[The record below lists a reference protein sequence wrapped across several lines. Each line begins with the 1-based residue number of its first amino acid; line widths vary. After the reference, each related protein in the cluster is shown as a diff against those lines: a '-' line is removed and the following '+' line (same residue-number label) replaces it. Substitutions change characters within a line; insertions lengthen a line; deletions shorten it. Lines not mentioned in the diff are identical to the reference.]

1 MSLNKIN
8 VEFELDENKIPK
20 KIAWNTGNPAEQN
33 NFSKAFFLAF
43 FDENTRDTLEMDL
56 WTNGMQVIEMDRFV
70 FQILNSLSDMYFR
83 ATKNAELA
91 NELKGFINYF
101 GEKTGILNK

>member
-8 VEFELDENKIPK
+8 LEFELDDNKIPT
-20 KIAWNTGNPAEQN
+20 KITWNTGNPAEQN

-43 FDENTRDTLEMDL
+43 FDQKSRDTLEMDL
-56 WTNGMQVIEMDRFV
+56 WTNEMQVIEMDRFV

-83 ATKNAELA
+83 STKNADLA

-101 GEKTGILNK
+101 GEKTGIINK